1 MKVELDEI
9 RSVNETTLQKNDDL
23 LEQIAFCE
31 SRQQYV
37 SNALAES
44 EKIAREITRNAEL
57 RVDKIMA
64 NAQQVIMPQQEHIAR
79 LEKEIM
85 ELAEEI
91 QSRSL
96 SIPEPK
102 PELADMPY
110 SFREFSLREPQYIDL
125 NADNPHDDQNIVPAG
140 QPESRREFSLREPQ
154 DEDIAEINV
163 ANPSEQDQDNFPPS
177 TRREFSLREPQEEDI
192 TAIKAA
198 NPSEQDQLD
207 DNPLARREFS
217 LRVPQ
222 NPDIP
227 ANELLPQPDESA
239 DEQLQLN
246 LNEYNLLEPQD
257 EEISN
262 YNLAMSLI
270 EQNESG
276 MHLDVFVDLRYV
288 LTDDKKAGKM
298 QRHSWQVKILVEV
311 PADSQKIVGYG
322 KVSSAVT
329 STLLRFDDVVL
340 NDVYPFGII
349 APNPENIAM
358 YFFNCLQ
365 DTVALMDLQL
375 KEITI
380 WENQVRVMEVSQRH
394 TEFDEQ
400 LQQGDDILHDIRSLL
415 VERERGEDK
424 NNSKSRLGNIFK
436 NI

>member
-1 MKVELDEI
+1 M
-9 RSVNETTLQKNDDL
+9 
-23 LEQIAFCE
+23 EQIAVCE

-37 SNALAES
+37 RDALAES
-44 EKIAREITRNAEL
+44 EKIAREVTRNAEL

-64 NAQQVIMPQQEHIAR
+64 NAQWAIMPQQEHIAR
-79 LEKEIM
+79 LEKEIK
-85 ELAEEI
+85 ELTEEI
-91 QSRSL
+91 QSRSMNT
-96 SIPEPK
+96 PEPK

-110 SFREFSLREPQYIDL
+110 SFREFSLREPQYINL
-125 NADNPHDDQNIVPAG
+125 SIDNPHDGSNSVPAW
-140 QPESRREFSLREPQ
+140 QPESSREFSLREPPDEDIAKIKAANPPEQDQDDSQPIIRREFSLREP
-154 DEDIAEINV
+154 
-163 ANPSEQDQDNFPPS
+163 P
-177 TRREFSLREPQEEDI
+177 EEDI
-192 TAIKAA
+192 TEIKTT
-198 NPSEQDQLD
+198 NPPEQDQPD
-207 DNPLARREFS
+207 DKPMARREFS

-222 NPDIP
+222 NLDIP
-227 ANELLPQPDESA
+227 VDEFWPPQNESA
-239 DEQLQLN
+239 DERQLN
-246 LNEYNLLEPQD
+246 LTEYNLPEPQD

-270 EQNESG
+270 EQNESD

-288 LTDDKKAGKM
+288 VAADEKDGKM

-322 KVSSAVT
+322 KASSAVT

-365 DTVALMDLQL
+365 DTVALMDLNL

-380 WENQVRVMEVSQRH
+380 WENQARVMEVRQRN
-394 TEFDEQ
+394 TAFDEQ

-415 VERERGEDK
+415 TARDRGEDK
-424 NNSKSRLGNIFK
+424 NNSKNRLGNLFK